1 MTERGMTRREKSV
14 TWLAA
19 LLLALTLVGCQW
31 GIGARVAPT
40 PIPPAIPTLEE
51 GRVQTGPEIG
61 NNTKVI
67 EGNLHVWYI
76 PCPQNPDPPFE
87 WVAPI
92 SVTDL
97 NDGSKVYLNR
107 DGTLRESP
115 KPRYKSEEGRIRLEA
130 ALNDSSVVEQIVARP
145 SCGGQQADDPRI
157 RQQGGWPDA
166 YAEDIGEP
174 AIPRVAI
181 STVPASTPGVAI
193 YPGWRGSYCWAMDGD
208 EQVCEEVEDWVGFAE
223 AKALRSRPDATF
235 HFTVLGDEAN
245 PGTINRIRL
254 YTIQKMSA
262 LRKFRQVVERGEEVY
277 SAEAQDDQG
286 LDAIQ
291 IPDTMVG
298 DYILIADYESPLG
311 EVEYGF
317 KVSVGARE

>member
-1 MTERGMTRREKSV
+1 MNDDRV
-14 TWLAA
+14 TAAAWLA
-19 LLLALTLVGCQW
+19 LVVLVLVMVGCQW
-31 GIGARVAPT
+31 GIGAQVAPT
-40 PIPPAIPTLEE
+40 PIPPATPTLEE
-51 GRVQTGPEIG
+51 RRVQTGPEIG

-130 ALNDSSVVEQIVARP
+130 ALNDSSVMEQVVARP

-174 AIPRVAI
+174 VIPRVAI
-181 STVPASTPGVAI
+181 STVPSATLGAAI
-193 YPGWRGSYCWAMDGD
+193 YPGWRGSYCWPVSTDSPK
-208 EQVCEEVEDWVGFAE
+208 CEDVDSWEGFAE
-223 AKALRSRPDATF
+223 ARALRSRPDSTF

-245 PGTINRIRL
+245 PGTINQIRMH
-254 YTIQKMSA
+254 TIERRWA
-262 LRKFRQVVERGEEVY
+262 LREFRQVVKRGAEVY
-277 SAEAQDDQG
+277 SVEAQDGQR
-286 LDAIQ
+286 LDVIQ
-291 IPDTMVG
+291 VPSILVG
-298 DYILIADYESPLG
+298 DYMLIASYESPLG
-311 EVEYGF
+311 EVE
-317 KVSVGARE
+317 

>member
-1 MTERGMTRREKSV
+1 M
-14 TWLAA
+14 
-19 LLLALTLVGCQW
+19 
-31 GIGARVAPT
+31 
-40 PIPPAIPTLEE
+40 
-51 GRVQTGPEIG
+51 QTGPEIG

-115 KPRYKSEEGRIRLEA
+115 EPEYKTVEGRTRLEA
-130 ALNDSSVVEQIVARP
+130 ALSDSSVMEQVVARP
-145 SCGGQQADDPRI
+145 ACDVWQSNDPRI
-157 RQQGGWPDA
+157 RQQVGWPDA

-181 STVPASTPGVAI
+181 STVPASTLGAAI
-193 YPGWRGSYCWAMDGD
+193 YPGWRGSYCWPVSTSSPKCGD
-208 EQVCEEVEDWVGFAE
+208 VDAWERFAE
-223 AKALRSRPDATF
+223 ARALRSRPDSTF

-245 PGTINRIRL
+245 PGTINRIRMF
-254 YTIQKMSA
+254 TIQRRWA
-262 LRKFRQVVERGEEVY
+262 FREFRLVVERGEEVH
-277 SAEAQDDQG
+277 SVEAQEGQG
-286 LDAIQ
+286 LMLSKYLTRWLAFI
-291 IPDTMVG
+291 
-298 DYILIADYESPLG
+298 
-311 EVEYGF
+311 F
-317 KVSVGARE
+317 